1 MLARCA
7 SASLRPAA
15 RRVLA
20 PRVLT
25 SSPLTARGFRAT
37 APRAVL
43 EADASNSINKA
54 YHAGNLALVGLA
66 PLAIIAHPS
75 GMSMPVD
82 VALSVA
88 LPFHA
93 HVGMNYIIS
102 DYIPKGMRGGARV
115 VLLGVSAATV
125 AGLLSLSFS
134 DDGIVGTLKRLWGW
148 SPAAAAEE
156 QEQEQEEEEE

>member
-7 SASLRPAA
+7 STSLRPAA
-15 RRVLA
+15 RRALA
-20 PRVLT
+20 PRVVT
-25 SSPLTARGFRAT
+25 AAPSTAARGFRAT
-37 APRAVL
+37 APRGVL
-43 EADASNSINKA
+43 EADASSTINKA

-66 PLAIIAHPS
+66 PLAVIAHPS

-115 VLLGVSAATV
+115 ALLGVSAATV

-156 QEQEQEEEEE
+156 QEQEQE